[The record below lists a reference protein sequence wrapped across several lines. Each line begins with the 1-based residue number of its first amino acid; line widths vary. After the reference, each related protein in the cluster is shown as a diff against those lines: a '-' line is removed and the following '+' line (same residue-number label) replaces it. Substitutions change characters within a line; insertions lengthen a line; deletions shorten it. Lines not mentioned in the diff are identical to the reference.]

1 MRKTGCMRAARCFF
15 VPKWKGKVNPMESSN
30 QFLGTERIGKL
41 MQKYAIPCIISLLV
55 GALYNIVDQIFIAN
69 ASYLGSY
76 GNAANTV
83 VFPLT
88 VVALAI
94 AVMIG
99 DGCCAFVSIS
109 LGQNEI
115 PKAKRSVG
123 NAVVMCLVSSIVLA
137 ALYLI
142 FADTILAMFGGTV
155 NAETYHHSQEYFFY
169 ITLGVPFYMFGQAMN
184 PIIRADGSPQFAMVS
199 TLAGAVLN
207 IILDPIFIF
216 GFRWGMMG
224 AAVATVMGQL
234 VTAALAVWY
243 LLHMKIIR
251 PAKGDYRLKG
261 SICGLTL
268 TLGMTSFLSQISL
281 VAAMAAINNMI
292 RKYGALDAVFGQEQ
306 YAQIPMAVV
315 GIVMQFFQ
323 IVISSVVGM
332 AAGCIPVVGFN
343 MGAKKPAR
351 VKELFTKLLLAEA
364 TVGAVALVLVEL
376 LPRQLIALFGAANE
390 SVYYTD
396 FAVKSFR
403 IYLCMIILACVN
415 KACFI
420 FLQAMGKAAESTA
433 LSMVREVVFGV
444 GFALLLPR
452 FFGLDGV
459 LYSMP
464 LSDIL
469 TFLIAGYLILKT
481 YRELSTKGEV

>member
-1 MRKTGCMRAARCFF
+1 
-15 VPKWKGKVNPMESSN
+15 MESSN

-142 FADTILAMFGGTV
+142 FADSILAMFGGTV

-184 PIIRADGSPQFAMVS
+184 PIIRADGNPRFAMVS
-199 TLAGAVLN
+199 TLAGAALN
-207 IILDPIFIF
+207 IILDPVFIF

-224 AAVATVMGQL
+224 AAVATVIGQL

-251 PAKGDYRLKG
+251 PEKGDYRLKG
-261 SICGLTL
+261 SICGRTL

-315 GIVMQFFQ
+315 G
-323 IVISSVVGM
+323 M

-343 MGAKKPAR
+343 MGAKKPTR

-364 TVGAVALVLVEL
+364 AVGAVALVLVEL

-420 FLQAMGKAAESTA
+420 FLQAMGKAGESTA

-444 GFALLLPR
+444 GFALLLPH
-452 FFGLDGV
+452 FFGLNGV

-469 TFLIAGYLILKT
+469 TFLIAVYLIIKT
-481 YRELSTKGEV
+481 YRSLEESHT

>member
-1 MRKTGCMRAARCFF
+1 
-15 VPKWKGKVNPMESSN
+15 MEGSN

-109 LGQNEI
+109 LGQDEVR
-115 PKAKRSVG
+115 KAKQSVG
-123 NAVVMCLVSSIVLA
+123 NAVVVCLVSSIVLTA
-137 ALYLI
+137 IYLI
-142 FADTILAMFGGTV
+142 FADIILAMFGGTV
-155 NAETYHHSQEYFFY
+155 NAETYRHSQEYFFY

-184 PIIRADGSPQFAMVS
+184 PIIRADGSPRFAMIS

-207 IILDPIFIF
+207 VILDPVFIF

-224 AAVATVMGQL
+224 AAVATVTGQV
-234 VTAALAVWY
+234 VTAILAVWY
-243 LLHMKIIR
+243 LLHMKIIK
-251 PAKGDYRLKG
+251 PATGDFALRGKVC
-261 SICGLTL
+261 SRML
-268 TLGMTSFLSQISL
+268 TLGITSFLSQISL

-315 GIVMQFFQ
+315 GIVMKFFQ
-323 IVISSVVGM
+323 IVISIVVGM
-332 AAGCIPVVGFN
+332 AAGCIPIVGFN
-343 MGAKKPAR
+343 MGARKSAR
-351 VKELFTKLLLAEA
+351 VKELFTRLLAGEA
-364 TVGAVALVLVEL
+364 GVGAVALVLVEIF
-376 LPRQLIALFGAANE
+376 PRQLIALFGAANE

-396 FAVKSFR
+396 FAVRSFR

-420 FLQAMGKAAESTA
+420 FLQAMGKAGESTA

-444 GFALLLPR
+444 GLALLLPH
-452 FFGLDGV
+452 FFGLNGV

-469 TFLIAGYLILKT
+469 TFLIAVYLIVKT
-481 YRELSTKGEV
+481 YRSLEESHT

>member
-1 MRKTGCMRAARCFF
+1 
-15 VPKWKGKVNPMESSN
+15 MESSN
-30 QFLGTERIGKL
+30 QFLGTERISKL

-109 LGQNEI
+109 LGQNEV

-137 ALYLI
+137 ALYLV
-142 FADTILAMFGGTV
+142 FADNILAMFGGTV

-184 PIIRADGSPQFAMVS
+184 PIIRADGNPRFAMIS

-207 IILDPIFIF
+207 IILDPVFIF
-216 GFRWGMMG
+216 GLRWGMMG
-224 AAVATVMGQL
+224 AAVATVIGQL

-251 PAKGDYRLKG
+251 PEKGDYRLKG
-261 SICGLTL
+261 SICGRTL

-292 RKYGALDAVFGQEQ
+292 RKYGALDTVFGQEQ

-315 GIVMQFFQ
+315 G
-323 IVISSVVGM
+323 M
-332 AAGCIPVVGFN
+332 AAGCIPIVGFN
-343 MGAKKPAR
+343 MGAKKPDR
-351 VKELFTKLLLAEA
+351 VKELFTRLLLAEA
-364 TVGAVALVLVEL
+364 AVGVVALVLVEGF
-376 LPRQLIALFGAANE
+376 PRQLIALFGAANE

-420 FLQAMGKAAESTA
+420 FLQAMGKAVESTA

-464 LSDIL
+464 MSDIL
-469 TFLIAGYLILKT
+469 TFLIAGYLICKT
-481 YRELSTKGEV
+481 YRELNQKGEV